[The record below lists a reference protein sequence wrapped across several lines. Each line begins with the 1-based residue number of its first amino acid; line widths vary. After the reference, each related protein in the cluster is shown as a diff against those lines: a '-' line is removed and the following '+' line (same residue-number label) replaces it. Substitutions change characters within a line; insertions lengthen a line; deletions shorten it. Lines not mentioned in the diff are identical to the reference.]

1 MKRLGRIS
9 LRVLLLAGVLL
20 SLLLMAMTLLYPPV
34 EKGGLFF
41 MLAIEV
47 VLLFFLGFLYN
58 KVVLPIRAVG
68 DGMDMLRSQ
77 DYATTLAP
85 VGQPDADRVV
95 ELYNAL
101 MHSLKKERLRL
112 EERDNFLSLVMDVSP
127 VGFVVLDFD
136 MRVVSVNPA
145 ARRLLDLPDDY
156 IPIERP
162 LEEVCAKI
170 TFGPDELGEGESR
183 TWRLPTAEVRRI
195 TRMRFFDR
203 SFSRLFFS
211 IETLTEELHSAEKEA
226 YEKLIRLI
234 AHEINNSTAGI
245 IGVLNAVGDA
255 FDDTPHT
262 PEGEV
267 SEAIA
272 LCRDRCMA
280 MSRFIT
286 RFAEVV
292 KLPDPTLSSVDLV
305 PLCERCILLMQPLAV
320 ETGVKMKM
328 CKEQDSCLVR
338 CDAEQIEQVVINLLR
353 NAIESFAQQNDLA
366 VSATKTV
373 LLCLDRHNLLVED
386 NGQPI
391 SDDVATRLFTPF
403 FSTKPNGQGIGLV
416 VIREVLTRH
425 GWSFSLTTDADGRTR
440 FRMAW
445 P

>member
-9 LRVLLLAGVLL
+9 LRVLLLTGV
-20 SLLLMAMTLLYPPV
+20 SLTLMLIAMTLLYPPV
-34 EKGGLFF
+34 ERSGLFI

-47 VLLFFLGFLYN
+47 ALLFFLGFLYN

-101 MHSLKKERLRL
+101 MHSLKRERLRL

-136 MRVVSVNPA
+136 IRVVSVNPA
-145 ARRLLDLPDDY
+145 ARRLLDLPNDY
-156 IPIERP
+156 IPIKRP
-162 LEEVCAKI
+162 LEEVYTKI
-170 TFGPDELGEGESR
+170 PFRPDELGEGESR

-195 TRMRFFDR
+195 TRMRFYDR

-211 IETLTEELHSAEKEA
+211 IETLTEELRSAEKEA

-234 AHEINNSTAGI
+234 AHEVNNSTAGI

-305 PLCERCILLMQPLAV
+305 SLCERCMLLMQPLAAEMGV
-320 ETGVKMKM
+320 EMKM
-328 CKEQDSCLVR
+328 CKEQNSCFVHCDS
-338 CDAEQIEQVVINLLR
+338 EQIEQVVINLLR
-353 NAIESFAQQNDLA
+353 NAIESFAGYENMA
-366 VSATKTV
+366 ASETKTV
-373 LLCLDRHNLLVED
+373 LLCLDGHNLLVED

-391 SDDVATRLFTPF
+391 SDDVAARLFTPF

>member
-47 VLLFFLGFLYN
+47 ALLFFLGFLYN

-170 TFGPDELGEGESR
+170 PFGPDELGEGESR

-292 KLPDPTLSSVDLV
+292 KLPDPTLSS
-305 PLCERCILLMQPLAV
+305 E
-320 ETGVKMKM
+320 
-328 CKEQDSCLVR
+328 
-338 CDAEQIEQVVINLLR
+338 
-353 NAIESFAQQNDLA
+353 
-366 VSATKTV
+366 
-373 LLCLDRHNLLVED
+373 
-386 NGQPI
+386 
-391 SDDVATRLFTPF
+391 
-403 FSTKPNGQGIGLV
+403 IGRAHV
-416 VIREVLTRH
+416 
-425 GWSFSLTTDADGRTR
+425 
-440 FRMAW
+440 
-445 P
+445 